1 MPTNIKDI
9 GVRSL
14 SGLGYVGI
22 LLGAIYTGEGVFV
35 GVISIFSALA
45 LWEFLRLCKTSPW
58 ISLILLIA
66 SFTLGHLKLMPDFIR
81 DLFLGLSLIT
91 NLFLTYVLFSQK
103 RLDISPQKGFYFSIA
118 YVLSSSYFIPEI
130 GRTQAENST
139 ALLVLFYLAT
149 WANNSFAYLVGSAI
163 GKNKLLPNISPKK
176 SWEGFIGGTVATIFL
191 AFTYSQYTNIES
203 SLAILLGLSI
213 PVLATVGDLIQS
225 YFKRKAN
232 VKDSGSLLPGHGGF
246 YDRMDSVI
254 FSAPFYYIILIISNY
269 VS

>member
-14 SGLGYVGI
+14 SGFGYVGI
-22 LLGAIYTGEGVFV
+22 LLGAIYSGELAVV
-35 GVISIFSALA
+35 IVISLFSGLA

-58 ISLILLIA
+58 LSLVLLIVFFA
-66 SFTLGHLKLMPDFIR
+66 LGYLRLIPNFVKDSL
-81 DLFLGLSLIT
+81 LGLALVT
-91 NLFLTYVLFSQK
+91 NLFLCFVLFSQK
-103 RLDISPQKGFYFSIA
+103 TMKITAQRGAYFSIA
-118 YVLSSSYFIPEI
+118 YVMASSYFILEI
-130 GRTQAENST
+130 GRNPDGGGTP
-139 ALLVLFYLAT
+139 LLVHFYLTT

-163 GKNKLLPNISPKK
+163 GKNKLLPTISPKK
-176 SWEGFIGGTVATIFL
+176 SWEGFLGGVLATVVVAILF
-191 AFTYSQYTNIES
+191 SQYTSVTPKLSIT
-203 SLAILLGLSI
+203 LGLSI
-213 PVLATVGDLIQS
+213 PILATVGDLIQS

-254 FSAPFYYIILIISNY
+254 FSAPFYYIILIVSNY